1 MKMQE
6 TKKIPLSQYPIK
18 GKFGDFG
25 GKYVPEILYPALR
38 ELEDAYSSLKTD
50 PNFINELE
58 NYNQNYGGR
67 PTPLYLA
74 KTITKM
80 VGGAKIYLK
89 REDICHGG
97 AHKFNNCMGQGLI
110 AKRLGKTRIIAETGA
125 GQHGV
130 ATAMIGAVLGLETVV
145 FMGKVDIERQQP
157 NVQRMRLLGTEVVP
171 VTSGSQTLKEA
182 INEAMREWVRSV
194 ETTHYLIGSVLGP
207 HPFPQIVR
215 DFQSIIGREIKTQFP
230 EQEGKELPDAIVA
243 CVGGGSNAAGAFYP
257 FIDDYSVKLFGI
269 EAGGKGNGLGENCG
283 TLTLGNVGILHG
295 SKMYILQEENGQI
308 IESYSISAGLDYPG
322 VGPEHSFWK
331 EEKRVKY
338 QMISDEKALEAFYLL
353 SKKEGIVP
361 ALESSHALAF
371 GMELAQTMSKDESIV
386 INLSGRGD
394 KDLLHVLN
402 R

>member
-1 MKMQE
+1 MQE
-6 TKKIPLSQYPIK
+6 LKKFRFSEYPID

-25 GKYVPEILYPALR
+25 GKYAPEILYPALM
-38 ELEDAYSSLKTD
+38 ELEEVYSSMNKD
-50 PNFINELE
+50 SKFIKEL
-58 NYNQNYGGR
+58 NDYNKYYGGR
-67 PTPLYLA
+67 PTPLYFA
-74 KTITKM
+74 KRITKQ

-89 REDICHGG
+89 REDLCHGG

-110 AKRLGKTRIIAETGA
+110 AKKLGKTRIIAETGA

-130 ATAMIGAVLGLETVV
+130 ATAMIGAVLGLETVIY
-145 FMGKVDIERQQP
+145 MGKIDIERQKP
-157 NVQRMRLLGTEVVP
+157 NVQRMNLLGAEVIP

-215 DFQSIIGREIKTQFP
+215 DFQSVIGLEIKSQFK
-230 EQEGKELPDAIVA
+230 EQEEKDLPDAIVA

-257 FIDDYSVKLFGI
+257 FIDDYSVKLFGV
-269 EAGGKGNGLGENCG
+269 EAGGKGNGLNENCG

-295 SKMYILQEENGQI
+295 SKMYLLQEDNGQI
-308 IESYSISAGLDYPG
+308 AESYSISAGLDYPG

-331 EEKRVKY
+331 EKKRVRY
-338 QMISDEKALEAFYLL
+338 QMIQDEKALEAFYLL
-353 SKKEGIVP
+353 SKNEGIVP

-371 GMELAQTMSKDESIV
+371 GMELAKTMSKDESVV

-394 KDLLHVLN
+394 KDLLHVIN